1 MVKPTVNEIATRQ
14 LRPVDSLLSGSM
26 MELAVDED
34 DPIHQQTDKKHGRIR
49 DDVDFTVGSQRP
61 SNSVG
66 AQCYLPVSCLR

>member
-1 MVKPTVNEIATRQ
+1 
-14 LRPVDSLLSGSM
+14 